1 MSTLT
6 NREKDALED
15 VFLSIDAKGNKYKK
29 IDNLLSI
36 IIASEISTIVSKV
49 IKRAKIGLK
58 KKKTLN
64 FSSYL
69 SKKKKY
75 LSK

>member
-6 NREKDALED
+6 NKEKDALED
-15 VFLSIDAKGNKYKK
+15 VFLSISTKGNKYKK

-49 IKRAKIGLK
+49 LKRAKIGLK

-64 FSSYL
+64 FLSHL